1 MSKSSARILVVDD
14 DPEIMTLL
22 STRLSKRGYKMST
35 AGDGTKA
42 LEVARREMPDVMILD
57 VMMPGKSGWEVM
69 RALKQ
74 DPETEGIKI
83 LILTAMGKPGEIT
96 APIMGADAY
105 VDKPFD
111 FDEIERIIGE
121 LLAKK

>member
-1 MSKSSARILVVDD
+1 MSKAAARILVVDD
-14 DPEIMTLL
+14 DPEIMSLL
-22 STRLSKRGYKMST
+22 STRLGKRGYKMST

-105 VDKPFD
+105 VDKP
-111 FDEIERIIGE
+111 
-121 LLAKK
+121 